1 VTVKEKSGTLHWRVL
16 VRVIGGVL
24 PMCKHCSI
32 FCSKRWRIRIII
44 NIQRKEINMP
54 KLYKIVYFTGSAFEA
69 DLVIYK
75 TDIQSGAGWLNHGKA
90 DRL

>member
-1 VTVKEKSGTLHWRVL
+1 
-16 VRVIGGVL
+16 
-24 PMCKHCSI
+24 
-32 FCSKRWRIRIII
+32 
-44 NIQRKEINMP
+44 MP